1 MGLDVTRQA
10 EAASGENPT
19 RLRRASGAGFRTL
32 SGTAAAAVILLVVL
46 PLLALLAQAVF
57 PNLFGPSPS
66 LAPSLAG
73 LQSLTSDPFMLAS
86 GLNSLLLSAATA
98 VLASA
103 IGIAVAYLVVLTD
116 MPGRRL
122 VWGLVWLILI
132 SPSFLLAQGW
142 ELLLAPGG
150 LTHNLLGGMLTNVLL
165 SPVGVMLVLSL
176 KLFPFST
183 IAVASG
189 LEGLGQDVV
198 HAARMGGARQP
209 AVWRRILL
217 PLLLPAI
224 LSGALIVFAEVL
236 SDFGIASTLAQT
248 ANFPLTTFAIYSAL
262 EQFPVNFP
270 EAAATSLVLVGAV
283 VLAQWGQRASVGRR
297 AFTTR
302 WGGNRTLSAVALG
315 RRKGILLAAVL
326 LLMALA
332 FGVPA
337 ATTIAASFMPGG
349 AAGLVTGGHPT
360 LANYAAALRIPYGAG
375 SFLASLLY
383 AVAAASI
390 GVLIGLLVALAW
402 RRGGGWLTGVLQ
414 GFLTTAIAVPG
425 IVLGA
430 GYIFLWD
437 QPFLQHVG
445 LLLYGTP
452 AALLLAYVAGGLPY
466 SVRVAAGG
474 MAQIPA
480 SVITAARV
488 SGASL
493 ATVVRRIILPMLG
506 STWMR
511 IWLMLFA
518 GVVFELPV
526 SQLLY
531 PPGGPTLAVSIV
543 HQFHNTDFG
552 TGAAL
557 TVLSTA
563 GVGLLSLLFLRL
575 SQGLGPGRRRS
586 AATPVGQQAFRPAQ
600 PLIGG
605 IKGEEA

>member
-1 MGLDVTRQA
+1 MSG
-10 EAASGENPT
+10 ASPM
-19 RLRRASGAGFRTL
+19 RLRRAPGAGFGFRTL
-32 SGTAAAAVILLVVL
+32 SGTAALAVVVLVVL
-46 PLLALLAQAVF
+46 PLLALLGQAVF
-57 PNLFGPSPS
+57 PNMFGTPPNLQPS
-66 LAPSLAG
+66 LVGAQSLA
-73 LQSLTSDPFMLAS
+73 SDPYMLAS
-86 GLNSLLLSAATA
+86 GVNSLLLSAATA

-103 IGIAVAYLVVLTD
+103 VGIAIAYLIVLTD

-150 LTHNLLGGMLTNVLL
+150 LTNNLLGGALTNTLL
-165 SPVGVMLVLSL
+165 SPTGVMLVLSL

-183 IAVASG
+183 IAVAAG

-198 HAARMGGARQP
+198 HAARISGAPLSR
-209 AVWRRILL
+209 VWRRVLI
-217 PLLLPAI
+217 PLLMPAI
-224 LSGALIVFAEVL
+224 ISGALIVFAEVL
-236 SDFGIASTLAQT
+236 SDFGVAATLAQT
-248 ANFPLTTFAIYSAL
+248 ANFPLTTFAIYGAL

-283 VLAQWGQRASVGRR
+283 VLAQWGQRATVGRR
-297 AFTTR
+297 AYTTR
-302 WGGNRTLSAVALG
+302 WGGNRTLAAVSLG
-315 RRKGILLAAVL
+315 SYRRVWLAAVL
-326 LLMALA
+326 VFMTIA

-337 ATTIAASFMPGG
+337 ATTVAASFMPGG
-349 AAGLVTGGHPT
+349 AAGLVQGGHLT
-360 LANYAAALRIPYGAG
+360 LANYRSALNIPYGAG
-375 SFLASLLY
+375 SFATSLAY
-383 AVAAASI
+383 ALAAASI
-390 GVLIGLLVALAW
+390 GLIVGLLVALAW
-402 RRGGGWLTGVLQ
+402 RRGRGWVTGILE

-437 QPFLQHVG
+437 EPILNHVG

-474 MAQIPA
+474 MAQIPP

-488 SGASL
+488 SGAGL
-493 ATVVRRIILPMLG
+493 WTVVRRIILPMMG
-506 STWMR
+506 STWVR

-543 HQFHNTDFG
+543 HQFHNTDLG

-557 TVLSTA
+557 TVIATA
-563 GVGLLSLLFLRL
+563 GVGILSLLFMWLG
-575 SQGLGPGRRRS
+575 QGVGRTKGRG
-586 AATPVGQQAFRPAQ
+586 VGVAVERGAVRPAQ
-600 PLIGG
+600 PLISG
-605 IKGEEA
+605 IKGEES